1 MQQYDTYESPI
12 GTLWLTAENGILT
25 GISFSADC
33 AAHIPAATGNVF
45 ASVKG
50 WLDAYFREEVRA
62 IDFLTDP
69 RGTSFQQIIWKLL
82 LEIPYGQTRT
92 YGDLAKEAA
101 AILGKEK
108 MSAQAVGQA
117 VGRNPIAIV
126 IPCHRII
133 GAGGK
138 LAGYAY
144 GLERKI
150 WLLQHERKQEEQKC
164 DTQISD
170 TLKQN
175 G

>member
-1 MQQYDTYESPI
+1 MLQYDTYESPL
-12 GTLWLTAENGILT
+12 GMLWLTEEDGVLA

-33 AAHIPAATGNVF
+33 AMDIPRTAGKEF
-45 ASVKG
+45 APVKQ
-50 WLDAYFREEVRA
+50 WLDDYFCGRA
-62 IDFLTDP
+62 GPASFAMDP
-69 RGTSFQQIIWKLL
+69 RGTSFQQTIWKLL
-82 LEIPYGQTRT
+82 LKIPCGQTRT

-101 AILGKEK
+101 GILGKEK

-117 VGRNPIAIV
+117 VGCNPIAIV
-126 IPCHRII
+126 IPCHRVI

-138 LAGYAY
+138 LTGYAY
-144 GLERKI
+144 GMERKK

-170 TLKQN
+170 ILKQN